1 METFE
6 YKSYLQ
12 RRKMQL
18 AELKKYYLDK
28 RRYEYEQG
36 IPLKNFGL
44 RKIIHPL
51 PLAAIILSRMSAG
64 QKLHIIGD
72 KREKTNAPIIYAC
85 THIGGDDIQ
94 MAFEAI
100 KKHAYL
106 FLGDPEDLYQRIE
119 GLLLH
124 MNGAVCMETRAQQSF
139 IDELI
144 ELKIITPAEIEELR
158 DIIKQDRKIAYQR
171 AIELLKKKN
180 NLLIFPEGAWN
191 LTPNLPVMKLY
202 PGAVKMALETGA
214 EIIPLAVEQ
223 QSNNFYVNIGEN
235 IKVTDRGAISVQ
247 CYNEKLRDALA
258 TLKWEIW
265 EYQGTK
271 SRKNCPNE
279 EDFIAEIMGRSDF
292 VYKVE
297 DVYETMY
304 KDKNIATPEEVFGL
318 KKSYR

>member
-6 YKSYLQ
+6 YKSFLEK
-12 RRKMQL
+12 RKMQL

-72 KREKTNAPIIYAC
+72 KREKTNTPIIYAC

-124 MNGAVCMETRAQQSF
+124 MNGAICMETRAQQSF

-223 QSNNFYVNIGEN
+223 YSNNFYVNIGEN
-235 IKVTDRGAISVQ
+235 IKVTDRGATSVQ